1 MLLLA
6 IETSCD
12 ETSAAVIRDGTAL
25 ANVVSSQIKLHAEY
39 GGVVPELATREHLRN
54 FLPVTR
60 GALQAAGVTATDLE
74 AIAATQGPGLPNALL
89 IGFQAAEAMAFALRR
104 PFVGIH
110 HHEAHLYSPWVTTD
124 VPAHRAR
131 SLPRPARNEWGEGRG
146 EGQSRNAEGRGMK
159 AEDSAANASSALPH
173 SEFCI
178 RPSAF
183 ESTSSPQPSPPLG
196 GGEGV
201 LRAAFDQFEP
211 NVSLIVSG
219 GHTMLIHV
227 RAELD
232 HVVLG
237 STLDDAAG
245 ECFDKVGKLIGL
257 PYPGGPEMD
266 RLATEGNPRAYNF
279 PRPLLREANDDF
291 SFAGL
296 KTSVRYFLQKNP
308 ALLDDGKAIRDLC
321 ASVQAA
327 IVETLV
333 TKTLRAAQRLGVRC
347 VTASGG
353 VTCNSSLRR
362 ELAAACAQNRLTLR
376 LAERTLCTDNAAMV
390 GILAERKLLKGVATT
405 EFDAEIQPGWSLE
418 TRP

>member
-6 IETSCD
+6 LETSCD
-12 ETSAAVIRDGTAL
+12 ETSAAVIRDGVAL

-54 FLPVTR
+54 FLPVTNA
-60 GALQAAGVTATDLE
+60 ALAAAGVEAKDLE

-110 HHEAHLYSPWVTTD
+110 HHEAHLYSPWVTTGTL
-124 VPAHRAR
+124 P
-131 SLPRPARNEWGEGRG
+131 LPRPATQERG
-146 EGQSRNAEGRGMK
+146 EGHLFGTQNAEFGIQNSQRQTPQS
-159 AEDSAANASSALPH
+159 AFHDSAFKSA
-173 SEFCI
+173 
-178 RPSAF
+178 
-183 ESTSSPQPSPPLG
+183 SSPQPSPPLG

-219 GHTMLIHV
+219 GHTMLVHV

-353 VTCNSSLRR
+353 VTCNSALRR